1 TNHHAPSLHPFHYAP
16 TPFNSSSPQHTLGA
30 PARAIDVAA
39 MCHARALAA
48 LVWLWAAGAA
58 HAEDTFVQGV
68 DKGLIGAS
76 LLFVKL
82 RPSQKRTKKMLHN
95 KASTAVLGRMMLKL
109 CAAHGQ
115 NCSRF
120 PDVCLQTQ
128 LPPLSIDVV
137 DRDTAVISTPSTSMV
152 TDFLLQQQ
160 EVYEVQTAGTK
171 DIHRRKGDPPLQ
183 ELKSRLA
190 RAAREQKQKRN
201 VAYIKSLAKRQGIQ
215 LPSRKRAIKRLHDGK
230 AEL

>member
-1 TNHHAPSLHPFHYAP
+1 
-16 TPFNSSSPQHTLGA
+16 
-30 PARAIDVAA
+30 

-82 RPSQKRTKKMLHN
+82 RPSQKRTK
-95 KASTAVLGRMMLKL
+95 
-109 CAAHGQ
+109 
-115 NCSRF
+115 
-120 PDVCLQTQ
+120 TQ

-152 TDFLLQQQ
+152 CKWVQPERDEDLLATQLSSRVRFHINFSWRMETGQCDMSIVVSSMTAGVGAQVTDFLLQQQ
-160 EVYEVQTAGTK
+160 EVYEVQAAGTK

-183 ELKSRLA
+183 ELKSMLA
-190 RAAREQKQKRN
+190 RAAREQKKKRN

-215 LPSRKRAIKRLHDGK
+215 LPSRKRAMKRLHDGK

>member
-1 TNHHAPSLHPFHYAP
+1 
-16 TPFNSSSPQHTLGA
+16 
-30 PARAIDVAA
+30 

-82 RPSQKRTKKMLHN
+82 RPSQKRTKDDVEALCG
-95 KASTAVLGRMMLKL
+95 TWTELLK
-109 CAAHGQ
+109 
-115 NCSRF
+115 
-120 PDVCLQTQ
+120 TQ

-160 EVYEVQTAGTK
+160 EVYEVQAAGTK

-190 RAAREQKQKRN
+190 RAAREQKKKRN

-215 LPSRKRAIKRLHDGK
+215 LPSRKRAMKRLHDGK